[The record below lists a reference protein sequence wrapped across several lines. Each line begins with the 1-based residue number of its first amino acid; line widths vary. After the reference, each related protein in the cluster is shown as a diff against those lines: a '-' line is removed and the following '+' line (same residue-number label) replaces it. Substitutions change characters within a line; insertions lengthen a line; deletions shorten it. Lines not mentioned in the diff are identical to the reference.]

1 MHLVTAVLSF
11 PKSPCLMGLGSRMR
25 STGGVRTDGWMH
37 GCMDTHVTAGDLEL
51 GGLQN
56 YFISEALL
64 VRLRGA
70 GSLLMVM
77 KNKYRYKVKKINI

>member
-1 MHLVTAVLSF
+1 
-11 PKSPCLMGLGSRMR
+11 
-25 STGGVRTDGWMH
+25 
-37 GCMDTHVTAGDLEL
+37 MDTHVTAGDLEL